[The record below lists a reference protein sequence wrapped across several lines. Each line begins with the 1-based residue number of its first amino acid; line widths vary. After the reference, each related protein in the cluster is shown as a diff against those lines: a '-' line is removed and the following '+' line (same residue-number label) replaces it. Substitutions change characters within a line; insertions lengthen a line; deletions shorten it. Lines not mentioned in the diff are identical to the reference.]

1 MPRIPYVP
9 LDTAGPPELVAAIR
23 KRRGGELTEL
33 DRILLHSAPLATGW
47 NEMLGRVR
55 TALSLSGRLR
65 EIAMCAVATLNR
77 AEYEFF
83 HHAPVLLKEGG
94 TQAQVDALRDPQ
106 AAVSN
111 TKAFDAAERATI
123 QLTIEMT
130 RNVQV
135 APATFAAAREALGS
149 EQKVVELVAVI
160 AAYNM
165 VSRFLVAFEI
175 VPD

>member
-1 MPRIPYVP
+1 MPRIPYLP
-9 LDTAGPPELVAAIR
+9 LDKADPPELVAAIR
-23 KRRGGELTEL
+23 KRRGGALIEL
-33 DRILLHSAPLATGW
+33 DRILLYSAPLAAGW

-77 AEYEFF
+77 AEYEFY

-94 TQAQVDALRDPQ
+94 TQAQVDALRDPT
-106 AAVSN
+106 AAAGN
-111 TKAFDAAERATI
+111 TTAFDATERAAI
-123 QLTIEMT
+123 QLSIEMT

-135 APATFAAAREALGS
+135 TPATFDAIRRALGD
-149 EQKVVELVAVI
+149 EQQLVELVAVI
-160 AAYNM
+160 SAYNM